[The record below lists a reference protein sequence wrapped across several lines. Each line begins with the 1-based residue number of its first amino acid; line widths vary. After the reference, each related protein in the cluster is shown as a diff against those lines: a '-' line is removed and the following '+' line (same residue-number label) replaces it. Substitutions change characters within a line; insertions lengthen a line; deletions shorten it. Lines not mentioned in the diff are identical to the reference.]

1 MEKRLNQLYLGLGS
15 NLGDK
20 IENIEQALVLIHAEI
35 GVITKKSTY
44 YFSQPQGFISEND
57 FVNLVIM
64 VETDRTPFD
73 VLAEIERIEKVVGRT
88 SKSNGF
94 FQDRLIDIDI
104 LYYNNEKIRS
114 EFLVIPHPFIFQRDF
129 VHVPLMEILDDLTL
143 IELRH

>member
-44 YFSQPQGFISEND
+44 YFSQPQGFVSEND
-57 FVNLVIM
+57 FVNSV
-64 VETDRTPFD
+64 VKVATYFSPFE
-73 VLAEIERIEKVVGRT
+73 VLNAIERMEKELGRT

-104 LYYNNEKIRS
+104 LYYNNEIIRTD
-114 EFLVIPHPFIFQRDF
+114 FLVIPHPFIFQRDF

>member
-1 MEKRLNQLYLGLGS
+1 MEKKLNQLYLGLGS

-20 IENIEQALVLIHAEI
+20 IENIEQALVLINAEI

-44 YFSQPQGFISEND
+44 YFSQPQGFVSEND
-57 FVNLVIM
+57 FMNSVVK
-64 VETDRTPFD
+64 VATYFSPFE
-73 VLAEIERIEKVVGRT
+73 VLNAIERMEKELGRI

-104 LYYNNEKIRS
+104 LYYNNEKIRTD
-114 EFLVIPHPFIFQRDF
+114 FLVIPHPFIFQRDF

>member
-104 LYYNNEKIRS
+104 LYYNNEKIRTD
-114 EFLVIPHPFIFQRDF
+114 FLVIPHPFIFQRDF

>member
-104 LYYNNEKIRS
+104 LYYNNEKIRT

>member
-73 VLAEIERIEKVVGRT
+73 VLAEIERIEKVVGPQNRMV
-88 SKSNGF
+88 F
-94 FQDRLIDIDI
+94 FRIGSLI
-104 LYYNNEKIRS
+104 L
-114 EFLVIPHPFIFQRDF
+114 IFCTTITKKF
-129 VHVPLMEILDDLTL
+129 VQNFSLFLTL
-143 IELRH
+143 LFFNATLFMFHLWKS

>member
-104 LYYNNEKIRS
+104 LYYNNEKIRT
-114 EFLVIPHPFIFQRDF
+114 EFLVIPHPFIFQREF

>member
-114 EFLVIPHPFIFQRDF
+114 EFLVIPHPFIFQREF

>member
-15 NLGDK
+15 NLGNK
-20 IENIEQALVLIHAEI
+20 IENLEQALVLIHAEI